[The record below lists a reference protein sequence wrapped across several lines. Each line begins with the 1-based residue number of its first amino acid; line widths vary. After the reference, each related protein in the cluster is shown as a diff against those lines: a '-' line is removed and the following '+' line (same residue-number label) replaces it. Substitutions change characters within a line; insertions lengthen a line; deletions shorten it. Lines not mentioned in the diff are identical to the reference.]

1 MPRIIATEKRSF
13 DVLEEGPYDFVIV
26 KADDRSG
33 KDEPHNP
40 YIHMQ
45 MQEPISKKNVF
56 TNLVFTEKTAR
67 RVTNFWRALGNEVKV
82 GEPLDFNAVD
92 VQGRSVR
99 AYVSISLY
107 NGDKQNDVE
116 YFIEPD
122 EIGFKKS
129 VPPPAPTTKTVQPF

>member
-13 DVLEEGPYDFVIV
+13 DVLQEGPYDFVIV
-26 KADDRSG
+26 KAVDRSG
-33 KDEPHNP
+33 EKEPHNP

-56 TNLVFTEKTAR
+56 TNLVFTENTAR
-67 RVTNFWRALGNEVKV
+67 RVTNFWRALGNDVKE
-82 GEPLDFNAVD
+82 GDPLDFNAID
-92 VQGRSVR
+92 VAGKSVR

-107 NGDKQNDVE
+107 NGDKQNNVE

-122 EIGFKKS
+122 EPGLKKA
-129 VPPPAPTTKTVQPF
+129 VPPPATTKTVQPF